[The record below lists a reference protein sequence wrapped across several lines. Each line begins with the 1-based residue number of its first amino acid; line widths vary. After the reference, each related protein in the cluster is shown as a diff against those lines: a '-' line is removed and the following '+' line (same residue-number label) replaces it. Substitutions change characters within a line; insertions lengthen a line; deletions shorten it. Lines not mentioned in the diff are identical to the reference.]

1 MANAAI
7 QGAKLSWGRLAPYV
21 SPHAQV
27 SRPDDCTT
35 GGLHSRAM
43 RKLPVVPFC
52 RGVQL
57 PIFKNRLDIFV
68 NQKHDLR
75 RPALC
80 RLGMR
85 SVMDRAR

>member
-1 MANAAI
+1 
-7 QGAKLSWGRLAPYV
+7 
-21 SPHAQV
+21 
-27 SRPDDCTT
+27 
-35 GGLHSRAM
+35 M

-75 RPALC
+75 RPALDKG
-80 RLGMR
+80 RFAIVTNVERGMR
-85 SVMDRAR
+85 WTLRRRARLFVRTNGADADAKSCGPGLPTLRPSAQA